1 MSKEYKA
8 IKNYIHNELGLTKE
22 DIINAIRSD
31 IRQYVEKCMNNT
43 YGDDNNIKRWIEVMV
58 ENKLKQKDFNVI
70 PRTVEKVL
78 RDKMLDN
85 IEIIVRN
92 KYLNDWEYEKMKIF

>member
-1 MSKEYKA
+1 MSKEYKT

-31 IRQYVEKCMNNT
+31 IRQYVERCIRNT
-43 YGDDNNIKRWIEVMV
+43 YGNDNNLERWIKVMV
-58 ENKLKQKDFNVI
+58 ENELQNRDFNIVS
-70 PRTVEKVL
+70 RMVEKVL

-92 KYLNDWEYEKMKIF
+92 KDIND

>member
-31 IRQYVEKCMNNT
+31 IRQYVEMCMRNT
-43 YGDDNNIKRWIEVMV
+43 YGDDNNLERWIEVMV
-58 ENKLKQKDFNVI
+58 ENKLKQRDFNVI
-70 PRTVEKVL
+70 PRMVETVL

-92 KYLNDWEYEKMKIF
+92 KDLND

>member
-1 MSKEYKA
+1 MSTKTSKEYKA

-78 RDKMLDN
+78 RDKMLYN

-92 KYLNDWEYEKMKIF
+92 KYLNDWEYEK

>member
-1 MSKEYKA
+1 MSTKTSKEYKA

-92 KYLNDWEYEKMKIF
+92 KDIND

>member
-22 DIINAIRSD
+22 DIINVIRSD
-31 IRQYVEKCMNNT
+31 IRQHVERCMRNT
-43 YGDDNNIKRWIEVMV
+43 YGDDNNLERWINVMV
-58 ENKLKQKDFNVI
+58 ENKLKQRDFNVI
-70 PRTVEKVL
+70 PRMVEKVL

-92 KYLNDWEYEKMKIF
+92 KDLND

>member
-1 MSKEYKA
+1 MSTKTSKEYKA

-22 DIINAIRSD
+22 DINAIRSD
-31 IRQYVEKCMNNT
+31 IRQYVERCIRNT
-43 YGDDNNIKRWIEVMV
+43 YGNDNNLERWIKVMV
-58 ENKLKQKDFNVI
+58 ENELQNRDFNIVS
-70 PRTVEKVL
+70 RMVEKVL

-92 KYLNDWEYEKMKIF
+92 KDIND